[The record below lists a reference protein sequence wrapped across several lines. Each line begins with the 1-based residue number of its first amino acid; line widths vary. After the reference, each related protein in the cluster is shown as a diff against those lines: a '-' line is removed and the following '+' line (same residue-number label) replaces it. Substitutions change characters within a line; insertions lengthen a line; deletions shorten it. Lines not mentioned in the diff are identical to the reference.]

1 MKMYLFKYFL
11 ISLGI
16 HSFIVVCIFFFE
28 EEFSKS
34 KTDILKVE
42 ILSNNEK
49 IIQVIKKTEEKK
61 EKYKTL
67 IKHPELHDIKD
78 NKQYN
83 TLNKKYSIKNS
94 EDQNK
99 FSKDLNVFINNQ
111 NQELGKNVKS
121 MKNSERVFSKA
132 TYKLGSKKNPHPPY
146 PMIARKEGWQGKLI
160 LNVFVNKNGK
170 VKNVELLK
178 SSGYKILDNVS
189 LQTVKTWSFKP
200 AQLGKRNVEDNLK
213 IALRFVLE

>member
-1 MKMYLFKYFL
+1 MKNLFKYFL
-11 ISLGI
+11 ISFGI
-16 HSFIVVCIFFFE
+16 HSFIIVFIFLFE
-28 EEFSKS
+28 KEFSKPI
-34 KTDILKVE
+34 TGILEVE
-42 ILSNNEK
+42 ILSNNGRINK
-49 IIQVIKKTEEKK
+49 VLTKTEEN
-61 EKYKTL
+61 EIRYKTS
-67 IKHPELHDIKD
+67 IKHSELLKD
-78 NKQYN
+78 MANTHN
-83 TLNKKYSIKNS
+83 FTLNKKLNTKNL
-94 EDQNK
+94 EVQHK
-99 FSKDLNVFINNQ
+99 FSKDFNAFINNQ
-111 NQELGKNVKS
+111 NQEVGKTV
-121 MKNSERVFSKA
+121 NSINNTKKVFSKA

>member
-1 MKMYLFKYFL
+1 MKNLFKYFL
-11 ISLGI
+11 ISFGI
-16 HSFIVVCIFFFE
+16 HSFIIVCVFLFE
-28 EEFSKS
+28 KEFSKS
-34 KTDILKVE
+34 KTDILEVE
-42 ILSNNEK
+42 ILSNKRK
-49 IIQVIKKTEEKK
+49 INNVLKKTEEN
-61 EKYKTL
+61 EIGYKTS
-67 IKHPELHDIKD
+67 IKHLELNNTKD
-78 NKQYN
+78 YINIF
-83 TLNKKYSIKNS
+83 TLNKKLNTKNL
-94 EDQNK
+94 EVQHK
-99 FSKDLNVFINNQ
+99 FSKDFNAFINNQ
-111 NQELGKNVKS
+111 NQEVGKTV
-121 MKNSERVFSKA
+121 NSINNTKKVFSKA